1 MSGIEAKLS
10 YRPQPGGSYG
20 KGVALNLHR
29 RCFGMYWIAALLL
42 ALSVASG
49 EIFAAELLKAGAKL
63 ETLTAGKITYRA
75 VVVRSVS
82 ARTVMITH
90 AGGMAS
96 VKLRDLAPELQ
107 AAFGYDP
114 AAESASEQAL
124 QNATAARQAQA
135 AAATA
140 ARKAAAARVGSK
152 LEQLLQEFG
161 RPAAVNAAVDLRP
174 RFRELELHA
183 KDQGRRPSCA
193 VFAVVS
199 ALEYLNAER
208 SGRAEKFSEEYLVW
222 ATGKSIQRTGPNLA
236 AIDEDADAGF
246 ALTEVVTALRAY
258 GIPLQSSMPNTIGR
272 QRNVAAEPTPE
283 IIAEARNRTQVA
295 ILLVPGRDTATQLN
309 NVVQVLNAGIPVA
322 IGCGWPRL
330 TNMRA
335 ALLNSQ
341 PPIPG
346 YGHAVTLVGYTCE
359 TGRIEDATF
368 IFKNSWGA
376 AWGANGYGF
385 ATYAYLVKNLNT
397 AVVLEVGGKG

>member
-1 MSGIEAKLS
+1 MNSARCRFGL
-10 YRPQPGGSYG
+10 
-20 KGVALNLHR
+20 ALA
-29 RCFGMYWIAALLL
+29 AALLL
-42 ALSVASG
+42 APGAVVG
-49 EIFAAELLKAGAKL
+49 AELLKAGAKL
-63 ETLTAGKITYRA
+63 ETMTAGKVTYRE

-82 ARTVMITH
+82 ARTVTITH

-96 VKLRDLAPELQ
+96 VKLRDLTPELQ
-107 AAFGYDP
+107 AALGYDP
-114 AAESASEQAL
+114 VAESASEQAL
-124 QNATAARQAQA
+124 QNATAARQAQQA
-135 AAATA
+135 AVAA
-140 ARKAAAARVGSK
+140 ARKAEAARVGSK
-152 LEQLLQEFG
+152 LERLLLEFG
-161 RPAAVNAAVDLRP
+161 RPALMRDGVDLRP

-199 ALEYLNAER
+199 ALEYLHAEQT
-208 SGRAEKFSEEYLVW
+208 GRAEKFSEEYLVW
-222 ATGKSIQRTGPNLA
+222 ATGKSINRIGPVA
-236 AIDEDADAGF
+236 PGSDEDADAGF

-272 QRNVAAEPTPE
+272 SRNVTAEPAPE
-283 IIAEARNRTQVA
+283 IITEARNRTQVA

-309 NVVQVLNAGIPVA
+309 NVVQTLNAGIPVA

-341 PPIPG
+341 SPIPG
-346 YGHAVTLVGYTCE
+346 YGHAVTVVGYTCE
-359 TGRIEDATF
+359 TGRIEDTTF

>member
-1 MSGIEAKLS
+1 MHW
-10 YRPQPGGSYG
+10 
-20 KGVALNLHR
+20 V
-29 RCFGMYWIAALLL
+29 AALLL

-49 EIFAAELLKAGAKL
+49 ATQAAELLKAGAKL
-63 ETLTAGKITYRA
+63 ETLTAGKVTYRA
-75 VVVRSVS
+75 VVVRSIS
-82 ARTVMITH
+82 PRTVMITH
-90 AGGMAS
+90 VGGMAS
-96 VKLRDLAPELQ
+96 VKLRDLTPELQ

-114 AAESASEQAL
+114 AAESASELAL
-124 QNATAARQAQA
+124 QKATAARQAQIA
-135 AAATA
+135 AEAA
-140 ARKAAAARVGSK
+140 ARKAEAARVGSK
-152 LEQLLQEFG
+152 LERLLQEFG
-161 RPAAVNAAVDLRP
+161 RPVTVKDNVDLRP

-199 ALEYLNAER
+199 ALEYLNAEQT
-208 SGRAEKFSEEYLVW
+208 GRAEKFSEEYLVW

-236 AIDEDADAGF
+236 EMAEDADAGF

-272 QRNVAAEPTPE
+272 QRNVAAEPKPE

-359 TGRIEDATF
+359 TGRLEDATF